1 VRKIARWSA
10 YLRYAD
16 SDRAETRADELAD
29 VIDDRPG
36 KLFKL
41 ITALC
46 FAGAAISTWIV
57 RAATRATADVSRLS
71 ITPAGQVTLR
81 KAIAASALITAAV
94 FAVVLVTLAYAQ
106 PPANT
111 IGFSLS
117 AASGGSAR
125 GSATGTATPRQ
136 TIDGWSIQL
145 TVQGLKDSNTN
156 DHRLTA
162 GR

>member
-1 VRKIARWSA
+1 VIVSPSQLGNYKIADT
-10 YLRYAD
+10 Y
-16 SDRAETRADELAD
+16 
-29 VIDDRPG
+29 P
-36 KLFKL
+36 
-41 ITALC
+41 
-46 FAGAAISTWIV
+46 
-57 RAATRATADVSRLS
+57 
-71 ITPAGQVTLR
+71 
-81 KAIAASALITAAV
+81 
-94 FAVVLVTLAYAQ
+94 Q

-117 AASGGSAR
+117 AASGGSA
-125 GSATGTATPRQ
+125 TGTATARQ